1 MGCYA
6 LLCVVML
13 LLKDAPWYAC
23 LGAKCTSKLCAP
35 LGLWPANPSI
45 WILLP
50 WENSK
55 FMCLKFMCLPK
66 SPTLRSISVCH
77 LFATCPHIRQGTTNR
92 HNRNRAKSFQLPL
105 LPGLPQWEAA
115 PCSSSSS
122 SPARHRFLGTS
133 TRHYWSSSIFMR
145 ISIYNSWIMTVII
158 PQ

>member
-1 MGCYA
+1 MGSYA

-77 LFATCPHIRQGTTNR
+77 LFATCPHIRQQETAAIATGR
-92 HNRNRAKSFQLPL
+92 RVSSFHFCGSRSAHFKQQLS
-105 LPGLPQWEAA
+105 
-115 PCSSSSS
+115 C
-122 SPARHRFLGTS
+122 HRFLGTS
-133 TRHYWSSSIFMR
+133 TRHYWSSWIFMR